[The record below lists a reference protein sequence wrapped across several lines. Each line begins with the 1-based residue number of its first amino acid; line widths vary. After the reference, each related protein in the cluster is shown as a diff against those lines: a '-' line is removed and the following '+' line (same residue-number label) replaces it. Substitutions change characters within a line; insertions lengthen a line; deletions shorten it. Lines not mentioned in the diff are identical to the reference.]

1 MSSPSLTESAGSA
14 SPTRYWSPRPW
25 KATCP
30 PGCAV
35 QTGTGSWWRAGR
47 LPVDE
52 RDGPPARAA
61 ATGPAG
67 RGRDEEKRRAGL
79 AREAL
84 ARAKA
89 DARAHGL
96 RPAGLAAPARRSGS
110 EVAGTGADRG
120 QAGTGADRG
129 GAGVRRGL
137 EPTRAGTGPLPERP
151 PLRSHLLDRPARTPP
166 AGHPG
171 SAARFRPEQA
181 RRAGHR
187 GSAARFRAGRGP
199 E

>member
-14 SPTRYWSPRPW
+14 TPTRYWSPRPW

-96 RPAGLAAPARRSGS
+96 RPGGPAAKWPGRERTGVRLARGR
-110 EVAGTGADRG
+110 TGVGRES
-120 QAGTGADRG
+120 
-129 GAGVRRGL
+129 AGVRPGL

-151 PLRSHLLDRPARTPP
+151 PLRSHLLDRPARNPP